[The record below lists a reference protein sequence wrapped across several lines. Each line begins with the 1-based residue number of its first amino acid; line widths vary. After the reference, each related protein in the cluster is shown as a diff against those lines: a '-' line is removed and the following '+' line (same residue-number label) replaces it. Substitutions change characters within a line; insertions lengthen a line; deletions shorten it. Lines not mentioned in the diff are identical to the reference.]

1 MNLEVKVKAS
11 LQTVLNQPINELVK
25 SNFVKALLNQ
35 DSNMWGELAADEAR
49 HRLGWTLNPSRWLNL
64 AKKIDAF
71 RENLRARGINRF
83 LLCGMGGSSLG
94 PEVIAENENL
104 NLQVIDSTHPDE
116 LAGLLNADLS
126 QTLVIVASKSGGTL
140 ETECHRILFEEALM
154 GQGLDPAEH
163 LVIVTD
169 PGSPL
174 YVEAQNKG
182 YPLFEGDPKI
192 GGRYSALSPFGLVP
206 TGLAGLDLVKFI
218 EDAEQGYLLCT
229 DPGESNPALHLGTA
243 IAAEGINS
251 RKLLFYPDPNNRQFF
266 DWVEQ
271 LIAESSGKDGK
282 GILPLRKIN
291 SSEFSNCT
299 SVGGPGSGAEVE
311 VSGSLGAQMIL
322 WLFAIA
328 VACAR
333 MGVNPFDQPNVE
345 SSKEVTRE
353 LLRTS
358 RSRPRTI
365 GKIANL
371 DILHSRR
378 AEKLGDDSKL
388 ESLIRF
394 AAKGQNYIAICAF
407 APRQNIDIWESLQKV
422 FAEVAGK
429 PVTLGF
435 GPRFLHSTGQLHKGG
450 PREGGFFQIIQYPSF
465 ELPVPGRD
473 YSFND
478 LVFAQAT
485 GDAEVLETQG
495 RPLVRLGG
503 DFQSISSILES

>member
-1 MNLEVKVKAS
+1 MKLRVKVKAS
-11 LQTVLNQPINELVK
+11 FQPALSHPINELVN

-35 DSNMWGELAADEAR
+35 DSTIWGELAADEAR
-49 HRLGWTLNPSRWLNL
+49 QRLGWTLNPSRWFGL
-64 AKKIDAF
+64 AKKIDVL
-71 RENLRARGINRF
+71 RDNLRARGINRF

-94 PEVIAENENL
+94 PEVIAKNENL

-116 LAGLLNADLS
+116 LARLLNTDLS
-126 QTLVIVASKSGGTL
+126 NTLVIVASKSGGTL
-140 ETECHRILFEEALM
+140 ETECHRIVFEKEFM
-154 GQGLDPAEH
+154 NQGLDPAKH
-163 LVIVTD
+163 LVVVTD

-174 YVEAQNKG
+174 YMEAKAKG

-206 TGLAGLDLVKFI
+206 TGLAGLDLIKFI
-218 EDAEQGYLLCT
+218 EDAEQGFQLCT
-229 DPGESNPALHLGTA
+229 DPGESNPALKLGTA
-243 IAAEGINS
+243 IAAEGMSS
-251 RKLLFYPDPNNRQFF
+251 RKLLFYPDPKNRQFF

-282 GILPLRKIN
+282 GILPLKKLD
-291 SSEFSNCT
+291 SSKFSNCT

-333 MGVNPFDQPNVE
+333 MRVNPFDQPNVE
-345 SSKEVTRE
+345 SSKVVTRE
-353 LLRTS
+353 LLQTS
-358 RSRPRTI
+358 KSRPTTI

-371 DILHSRR
+371 DILQTSR
-378 AEKLGDDSKL
+378 AEDLKDYSKL
-388 ESLIRF
+388 ESLIHF

-407 APRQNIDIWESLQKV
+407 APRQNIDIWEALQRFV
-422 FAEVAGK
+422 SEISGK

-450 PREGGFFQIIQYPSF
+450 PQDGGFFQIIQYPSF

-473 YSFND
+473 FSFNE

-485 GDAEVLETQG
+485 GDAQVLESQG
-495 RPLVRLGG
+495 RPLIRLGG
-503 DFQSISSILES
+503 DFQSIKSILAS